1 MRRTLTILSTSFRMA
16 LEELKNNRLRTF
28 LSLFGITIGIFCII
42 AVLAT
47 VSSLDKTV
55 HEELKSM
62 GTNTVYIQKWPW
74 GGGADYPWWKYM
86 SRPQTK
92 FGELRFVKERAD
104 NAAHVAYTYFNQSS
118 VEYEDASLTN
128 VNWYGVTDEYN
139 QIQPVEIGYGR
150 YIVGSEFNLGSPVMV
165 MGYTLAEKLFDDP
178 ARAVDKTV
186 EVKGHKVQVI
196 GVIKKQGNSLIG
208 GWDFD
213 NIVIMPYR
221 FCNEIG
227 NPYNSDGFI
236 MVQGKDGVPVDELKG
251 ELRGVMRSVRR
262 LNPKEDDNFSLNDIT
277 SGASQ
282 LDSIFAGMTIGGFA
296 ITILSFAVGI
306 FGVANIMFVTVRERT
321 SIIGLKKAIGAKRR
335 TILLEFLIESAFL
348 CLLGGLIGIILVFL
362 LTFVLTYLIHFTV
375 SISLGMFLGAV
386 IFCIFTGML
395 AGIIPAS
402 IAAKMDPVVAIR
414 SK

>member
-1 MRRTLTILSTSFRMA
+1 MRRTFTILATSFRMA
-16 LEELKNNRLRTF
+16 LEELRNNRLRTF

-47 VSSLDKTV
+47 VSSLDRTV

-62 GTNTVYIQKWPW
+62 GTNTVYIEKWPW
-74 GGGADYPWWKYM
+74 GGGSDFPWWKYIN
-86 SRPQTK
+86 RPQAR
-92 FGELRFVKERAD
+92 FSELRVVKERAD
-104 NAAHVAYTYFNQSS
+104 NAAHVAYTYFDQSS
-118 VEYEDASLTN
+118 IGYGDAALTN
-128 VNWYGVTDEYN
+128 VSWYGVTEEYN
-139 QIQPVEIGYGR
+139 QIQPVELGFGR

-178 ARAVDKTV
+178 SRAAGKTV
-186 EVKGHKVQVI
+186 DVKGHKVQVV

-227 NPYNSDGFI
+227 NPNNSNGFI
-236 MVQGKDGVPVDELKG
+236 MVQGKEGIPVDELKG

-262 LNPKEDDNFSLNDIT
+262 LSPKQDDNFALNDIT
-277 SGASQ
+277 SGAGQ
-282 LDSIFAGMTIGGFA
+282 LDAIFSGMTIGGFA
-296 ITILSFAVGI
+296 ITILSFVVGI

-321 SIIGLKKAIGAKRR
+321 AMIGLKKAIGARR
-335 TILLEFLIESAFL
+335 STILLEFLIESAFL
-348 CLLGGLIGIILVFL
+348 CLLGGLIGITMVFL
-362 LTFVLTYLIHFTV
+362 LTFLLTYLIHFTV
-375 SISLGMFLGAV
+375 AISMGLFLGAV

-402 IAAKMDPVVAIR
+402 IAARMDPVVAIR
-414 SK
+414 TQ